1 MIGST
6 GLDGRPERDYTG
18 PRVRGRPP
26 TPEEYRAQ
34 VIVGALF
41 TVTMVA
47 GFALL
52 VVYLVG
58 GDTQVQGILLTL
70 AFGGLGAGIVVW
82 AQRLL
87 PTRVVIEDRHP
98 LQPEPTAGASIA
110 EAATRE
116 AEAGFARRHL
126 LIGLLLGAFA
136 GLGAALLIPVL
147 SLGPAPGRSLFVTAW
162 KKGSRVVGLDGK
174 PVQAG
179 ELPID
184 GVLTVFPEGAAGDA
198 MAQTLLIRVPPDL
211 LRLPADRMAWAPD
224 GYVAY
229 SKVCTHAG
237 CPVGLY
243 RAVQHRLICPC
254 HQSTFDVLDGAV
266 PSFGPAARALP
277 QLPIQLQADGTFVAL
292 GDFPEPVGPSFW
304 NMTSGGGA

>member
-1 MIGST
+1 MTSGI
-6 GLDGRPERDYTG
+6 DGRSARGYAG
-18 PRVRGRPP
+18 PRVRGRVP
-26 TPEEYRAQ
+26 TASEYRAE
-34 VIVGALF
+34 VLVGTLF
-41 TVTMVA
+41 VLTIVA

-58 GDTQVQGILLTL
+58 GDTQVQGVLLTL

-87 PTRVVIEDRHP
+87 PTRLAIEERHP
-98 LQPEPTAGASIA
+98 IAPALTAEASEVA
-110 EAATRE
+110 AATRE
-116 AEAGFARRHL
+116 AEAGFTRRHL
-126 LIGLLLGAFA
+126 LIGLLFGAVA
-136 GLGAALLIPVL
+136 GLGAALLMPVL
-147 SLGPAPGRSLFVTAW
+147 SLGPAPGRDLFVTAW

-174 PVQAG
+174 PVQASQ
-179 ELPID
+179 LPID
-184 GVLTVFPEGAAGDA
+184 GVLTVFPEGAVGDA

-211 LRLPADRMAWAPD
+211 LRLPPDRMAWAPD

-243 RAVQHRLICPC
+243 RAIQHRLICPC
-254 HQSTFDVLDGAV
+254 HQSTFDVLDGAQ

-277 QLPIQLQADGTFVAL
+277 QLPIRLLPDGTFVAL

-304 NMTSGGGA
+304 NMTSGDGA